1 MSDAKSSNGPN
12 GAPSGTERQ
21 GRRSFGDHGRQIHH
35 DVHALAAAVQEAA
48 DDLEGYLTAQV
59 EERPYTTLGVAAGVG
74 FVLGGGL
81 RSRLT
86 AVLLGTATR
95 LAMALAAR
103 ELAAR
108 VSPGASAS
116 AQNKNAGERVGAG
129 KERS

>member
-1 MSDAKSSNGPN
+1 MSDAEHSNGPH

-21 GRRSFGDHGRQIHH
+21 PQDARSLGDHCREIHH
-35 DVHALAAAVQEAA
+35 DAHALAAAVQDAA
-48 DDLEGYLTAQV
+48 DDLQRYVTEQV
-59 EERPYTTLGVAAGVG
+59 EQRPYTTLGVAAGVG

-86 AVLLGTATR
+86 AVLLATATR

-108 VSPGASAS
+108 LSPGAAAS
-116 AQNKNAGERVGAG
+116 VQNK
-129 KERS
+129 SS